1 MIDLKLGARFVSV
14 PHFAKAL
21 RTYHTGIYEESGAGM
36 KFRDKRKFLYGVP
49 AYTGQFQ
56 ALITYI
62 YNHYNLMYVHEIRY
76 ECNVTN

>member
-36 KFRDKRKFLYGVP
+36 KFRDKRKFRYGMP
-49 AYTGQFQ
+49 AYTDPFR
-56 ALITYI
+56 ALVVMKQKATI
-62 YNHYNLMYVHEIRY
+62 VF
-76 ECNVTN
+76 